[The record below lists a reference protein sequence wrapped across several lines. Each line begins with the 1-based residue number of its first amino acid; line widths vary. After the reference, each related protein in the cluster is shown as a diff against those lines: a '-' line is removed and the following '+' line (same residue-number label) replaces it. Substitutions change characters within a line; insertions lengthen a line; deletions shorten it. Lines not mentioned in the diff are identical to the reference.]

1 MHESLIGL
9 LEGLNFIVISMEH
22 CDRLLTN
29 WFWQIAFSEHCT
41 IDTVFFQQVVEK
53 KLPDERVGVVVK
65 CDGKYQVLYTVYW
78 QRNFILMLC
87 YFNVNFYFHS

>member
-1 MHESLIGL
+1 
-9 LEGLNFIVISMEH
+9 MEH

-53 KLPDERVGVVVK
+53 KMPDERVGVVVK
-65 CDGKYQVLYTVYW
+65 CDGKYQVLHTGKESLLFPCTCNWIVFTSTVHIKKVIM
-78 QRNFILMLC
+78 FI
-87 YFNVNFYFHS
+87 NT